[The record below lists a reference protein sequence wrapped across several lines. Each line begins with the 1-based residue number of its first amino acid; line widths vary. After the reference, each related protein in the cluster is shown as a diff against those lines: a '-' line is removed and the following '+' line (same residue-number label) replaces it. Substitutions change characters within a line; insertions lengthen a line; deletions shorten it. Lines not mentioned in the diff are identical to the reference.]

1 MELPYSDL
9 QIFYKGVPQFD
20 NGLLRTPA
28 LSRGPFVYHLSIQVS
43 PPSLP
48 KSNLQYLK
56 KLQQQGTKAEL
67 KGKKKIFT
75 VNAYA
80 KRRNRVF
87 PSVSVYILD

>member
-67 KGKKKIFT
+67 KGKKKYSPLMGTPKEEIEYFLLLVFIF
-75 VNAYA
+75 
-80 KRRNRVF
+80 
-87 PSVSVYILD
+87 

>member
-28 LSRGPFVYHLSIQVS
+28 LSRGPFVYHLSIPVS

-67 KGKKKIFT
+67 KGKKNIH
-75 VNAYA
+75 
-80 KRRNRVF
+80 R
-87 PSVSVYILD
+87 